1 MSTEPE
7 WGPWVDG
14 CEESPIG
21 AYIQVVIT
29 DDDEIMPDLIHEGVY
44 ICLCPDGGLIMSP
57 PFKELGNWT
66 VDMWRQRKPRGMV
79 ILQELIENLPAP
91 SKERENA

>member
-7 WGPWVDG
+7 WGPWIDG
-14 CEESPIG
+14 SEEPPTG

-29 DDDEIMPDLIHEGVY
+29 DDDEIMPDITHEGIY
-44 ICLCPDGGLIMSP
+44 IRLSNGGLVMSP
-57 PFKELGNWT
+57 PFTELGNWT
-66 VDMWRQRKPRGMV
+66 ADMWRQRKPRGMV